1 MPTKQENDGLYM
13 GIAVLYSKLSKAKRK
28 QVGACLVTEHGVV
41 LGGYNGT
48 PVGCSNE
55 CEQLENQEFPHKPKL
70 VTKTEVVHAELNTVL
85 KAAKEGVSCFNA
97 TIYTTL
103 SPCVPCGAMLINS
116 GIKRLVY
123 GELYRDQSGIK
134 LLRDSGVEIE
144 KFNEDYK
151 GD

>member
-1 MPTKQENDGLYM
+1 MPTKQETDSLYM
-13 GIAVLYSKLSKAKRK
+13 GIAVQYSKLSKAKRK

-55 CEQLENQEFPHKPKL
+55 CETFSVGFNCY
-70 VTKTEVVHAELNTVL
+70 VTKPETIHAELNCIL

-103 SPCVPCGAMLINS
+103 SPCVPCAAMLINT
-116 GIKRLVY
+116 GVKRLVY
-123 GELYRDQSGIK
+123 SELYRDYSGIR
-134 LLRDSGVEIE
+134 LLESAGVKIE
-144 KFNEDYK
+144 NYEQEK
-151 GD
+151 

>member
-28 QVGACLVTEHGVV
+28 QVGACLVTDHGIVI
-41 LGGYNGT
+41 GGVNGQHT
-48 PVGCSNE
+48 NGSNE
-55 CEQLENQEFPHKPKL
+55 CEYADSNGEL
-70 VTKTEVVHAELNTVL
+70 VTKNSTIHAELNAVL
-85 KAAKEGVSCFNA
+85 KAAKEGVSCFRA

-103 SPCVPCGAMLINS
+103 SPCVPCAAMLINA

-123 GELYRDQSGIK
+123 GELYRDESGIK

-144 KFNEDYK
+144 KFNEDYI